1 MCMSLDRRLQLL
13 LDEERYARIA
23 GIAQRE
29 HRSVASVIREAIDR
43 HVGVT
48 PDRRIRALEAIR
60 SADRMDVPDP
70 EGLREELI
78 DVRSR
83 GL

>member
-29 HRSVASVIREAIDR
+29 QRSVASVIREAIDR

-48 PDRRIRALEAIR
+48 PDRRIRALESIR
-60 SADRMDVPDP
+60 AASLMEVPDP
-70 EGLREELI
+70 VGLREELS
-78 DVRSR
+78 DLRGR

>member
-1 MCMSLDRRLQLL
+1 MSLDRRLQLL
-13 LDEERYARIA
+13 LDEERYAR
-23 GIAQRE
+23 IAQRE

-48 PDRRIRALEAIR
+48 PDRRIRALESIR

-70 EGLREELI
+70 EGLREELV

>member
-29 HRSVASVIREAIDR
+29 HRSVASVIRDTW
-43 HVGVT
+43 G
-48 PDRRIRALEAIR
+48 
-60 SADRMDVPDP
+60 
-70 EGLREELI
+70 
-78 DVRSR
+78 
-83 GL
+83 

>member
-1 MCMSLDRRLQLL
+1 
-13 LDEERYARIA
+13 
-23 GIAQRE
+23 
-29 HRSVASVIREAIDR
+29 
-43 HVGVT
+43 VT

-60 SADRMDVPDP
+60 SADPMDAPDP